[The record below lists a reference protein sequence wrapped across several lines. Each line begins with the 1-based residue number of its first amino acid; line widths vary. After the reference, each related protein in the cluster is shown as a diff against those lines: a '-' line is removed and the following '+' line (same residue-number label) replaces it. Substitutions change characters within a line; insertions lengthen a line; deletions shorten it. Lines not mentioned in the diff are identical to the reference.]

1 MNTAHLTYYLK
12 TSAEGL
18 FNSYAQVFFSKNKLF
33 ALLLML
39 TSFFDIGAGLSGV
52 IAVLIGQITGY
63 LFNYS
68 HEMIKDGTYTYNSL
82 TVGLA
87 IGMFYQ
93 FNSSFFLIL
102 FVSSIL
108 TFFLTLWFSVNL
120 GKRGLPMLS
129 LPFILMTWIV
139 ILGAGNFTALELK
152 EKEFLSLQLHFPYLF
167 SSVTE
172 FIEDLPFANA
182 IYLYLRSLGA
192 VLFQFNDLAGIVIA
206 IGLLLYSRMAFVL
219 SIFGFLIGYAFYH
232 SMEGDFSQLIYSYIG
247 FNFILTAIALGGFFV
262 VPSRRSFT
270 LLLFTIPIIAILIS
284 ALHSLLWIQLGL
296 PLYSLPFNIVVLLF
310 LSAMAIRT
318 KASGLDLVVIQ
329 QFSPERN
336 HYKHFNNIERFK
348 SDTYYHFSLP
358 VLGDWTISQGH
369 QGNVTHKGDWQYA
382 WDFDVRDDNDAT
394 FRSPGISLEDYYC
407 YNLPV
412 VAPADGFVVQIIDGI
427 DDNKIGE
434 VDTEHNWGNTI
445 VIKHGE
451 YIYSKLSHLRKGTI
465 KVNIGDYVK
474 KNDVIAHCGS
484 SGRSPEP
491 HLHFQIQSSPY
502 VGAKTLF
509 YPVSYYLTKAEDQFR
524 LHLFDVPKEGEL
536 VCNVRNTKLLSEAF
550 GLIPG
555 KVLDW
560 VDQEGKR
567 WKWEVFV
574 NAYNQSYIYCYTSN
588 SSAYFVND
596 GTMFY
601 FTDFYGKKGSFL
613 HEFYLGAHRVLQ
625 GYYKGIEV
633 KDRLNIEDVF
643 GTVLKSIHDFTA
655 PFFHYEKA
663 FYNAAITHVDN
674 DHDPKEMEIRSEVW
688 GSIFGVKRSVK
699 KYQIKIG
706 PKGIESFEYS
716 KGGTQINVRLL

>member
-1 MNTAHLTYYLK
+1 MLTGNLTYYLK
-12 TSAEGL
+12 ISLEGL

-33 ALLLML
+33 AFLLML

-52 IAVLIGQITGY
+52 IAVMIGQITGY

-68 HEMIKDGTYTYNSL
+68 HELIKDGTYTYNSL

-102 FVSSIL
+102 IVSSIL

-120 GKRGLPMLS
+120 GKKGLPMLS

-167 SSVTE
+167 TSVTE
-172 FIEDLPFANA
+172 FIEELPFANA

-192 VLFQFNDLAGIVIA
+192 VLFQFNDLAGILIA
-206 IGLLLYSRMAFVL
+206 VGLLLYSRMAFVL

-284 ALHSLLWIQLGL
+284 ALHSLLWVQLGL

-310 LSAMAIRT
+310 LSAMAIRS

-358 VLGDWTISQGH
+358 VLGDWTVSQGH
-369 QGNVTHKGDWQYA
+369 QGEITHKGDWQFA
-382 WDFDVRDDNDAT
+382 WDFDVRDDDLST
-394 FRSPGISLEDYYC
+394 FRSPGMTLEDYYC

-412 VAPADGFVVQIIDGI
+412 VAPADGFVVQVIDNI
-427 DDNKIGE
+427 DDNRIGD
-434 VDTEHNWGNTI
+434 VDIEHNWGNTI

-465 KVNIGDYVK
+465 KSKVGDYIR

-491 HLHFQIQSSPY
+491 HLHFQIQASPY
-502 VGAKTLF
+502 IGAKTLF
-509 YPVSYYLTKAEDQFR
+509 YPISYYLTKNKDHFK

-536 VCNVRNTKLLSEAF
+536 VCNVRPTKLLSESF
-550 GLIPG
+550 NLIPG
-555 KVLDW
+555 RVMNWEDE
-560 VDQEGKR
+560 EGKE

-574 NAYNQSYIYCYTSN
+574 NAYNQSYIYCYESKST
-588 SSAYFVND
+588 AYFIND

-601 FTDFYGKKGSFL
+601 FTDFYGKKGSLL
-613 HEFYLGAHRVLQ
+613 HEFYLGNHRILQ

-643 GTVLKSIHDFTA
+643 GTVLKSLHDFTA
-655 PFFHYEKA
+655 PFFHYERA
-663 FYNAAITHVDN
+663 FYKAEVIHADN
-674 DHDPKEMEIRSEVW
+674 EHDPKEMIIRSEVW
-688 GSIFGVKRSVK
+688 GTIFGVQKGKRRYEIRLSS
-699 KYQIKIG
+699 QG
-706 PKGIESFEYS
+706 LSSFECVL
-716 KGGTQINVRLL
+716 KGKQTIVRLL